1 MSDIKSL
8 LEGIK
13 DQNNKEN
20 NIYRQ
25 MELIM
30 TKILQENPKNFE
42 KSRNEKMNLNIY
54 DMFEDMS
61 LKIREKGVQLDD
73 NNYRLKEDYSEIIDY
88 IDKAQ
93 KLINKPK
100 PTGDDDEPQE

>member
-1 MSDIKSL
+1 
-8 LEGIK
+8 
-13 DQNNKEN
+13 
-20 NIYRQ
+20 
-25 MELIM
+25 M

-88 IDKAQ
+88 IDKA
-93 KLINKPK
+93 
-100 PTGDDDEPQE
+100 